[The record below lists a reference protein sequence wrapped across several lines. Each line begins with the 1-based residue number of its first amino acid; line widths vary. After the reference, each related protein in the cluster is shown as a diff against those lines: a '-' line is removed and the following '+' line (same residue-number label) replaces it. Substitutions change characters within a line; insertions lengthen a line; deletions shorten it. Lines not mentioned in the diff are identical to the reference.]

1 MVFLISVYMNQVHF
15 LSWLFGI
22 LSVLALANLCV
33 VKINR
38 NNQLWSAHAKVLLV
52 WSCFFSCYENS
63 ILLLFTDRY
72 APRARTRD
80 LCEVQWLEQWSKKL
94 LKLRATFLGF
104 SVWRLRAV
112 ELKANKRK
120 DKINISEHKLRQVTG
135 KLHRAQI
142 LWLLSLKL
150 ENYRTP
156 ILSSN
161 VRNPIT
167 PVWLKQGVGRMRKQ
181 DWVRKF
187 GSHTAG
193 NAIKSKC

>member
-120 DKINISEHKLRQVTG
+120 DKIIISEHKLRQVHRQITSCPNTVIAFAETG
-135 KLHRAQI
+135 KLSDANLIEQR
-142 LWLLSLKL
+142 KK
-150 ENYRTP
+150 
-156 ILSSN
+156 SN
-161 VRNPIT
+161 HA
-167 PVWLKQGVGRMRKQ
+167 GVTQTGC
-181 DWVRKF
+181 W
-187 GSHTAG
+187 
-193 NAIKSKC
+193 